1 MRLDAIE
8 REGGALAQSTIWI
21 SLVSALLLGT
31 LTFVFTR
38 QLVVRPLGRLV
49 QGTRRVSAGDLSQ
62 RVAVQGTGE
71 LGVLQASFNEMGT
84 ALEATRAERDALL
97 AGLERQVKERTEALE
112 RAQER
117 LIQTEKLS
125 SLGRLSASIAHEIN
139 NPLAGILT
147 TAKLL
152 IRTMGDRADDPKAA
166 WIVKQLGL
174 VQRETERCTAIVRN
188 LLGFARERPLTLTDA
203 DVNLALDEALFLVHN
218 QIALQ
223 NIVLERELGPVP
235 PVRADFGQLRQAF
248 ANIIINACDAMPK
261 GGRLRVRSQAVAED
275 HVMEVTIADTGVG
288 IQREQLSKVLDPFFT
303 TKEKGTGLGL
313 SVVYGVV
320 ERHGGRLSIDSEP
333 GAGTTVTIR
342 LPLVSADGR
351 PAAAPAEPA
360 HGAA

>member
-1 MRLDAIE
+1 MN
-8 REGGALAQSTIWI
+8 
-21 SLVSALLLGT
+21 V
-31 LTFVFTR
+31 
-38 QLVVRPLGRLV
+38 
-49 QGTRRVSAGDLSQ
+49 
-62 RVAVQGTGE
+62 
-71 LGVLQASFNEMGT
+71 
-84 ALEATRAERDALL
+84 
-97 AGLERQVKERTEALE
+97 
-112 RAQER
+112 
-117 LIQTEKLS
+117 
-125 SLGRLSASIAHEIN
+125 
-139 NPLAGILT
+139 
-147 TAKLL
+147 
-152 IRTMGDRADDPKAA
+152 
-166 WIVKQLGL
+166 
-174 VQRETERCTAIVRN
+174 
-188 LLGFARERPLTLTDA
+188 
-203 DVNLALDEALFLVHN
+203 ALDEALFLVHN

-261 GGRLRVRSQAVAED
+261 GGRLRVRSRAVAED
-275 HVMEVTIADTGVG
+275 HVMEVSIADTGVG
-288 IQREQLSKVLDPFFT
+288 IPREQLSKVLDPFFT